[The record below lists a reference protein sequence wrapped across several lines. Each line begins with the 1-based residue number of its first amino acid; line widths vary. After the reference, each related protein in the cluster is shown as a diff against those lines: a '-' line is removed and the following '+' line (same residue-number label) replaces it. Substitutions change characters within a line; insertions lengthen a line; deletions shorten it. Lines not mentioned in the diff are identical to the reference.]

1 MTQKRTSA
9 KRFAGT
15 AIASIGLLMMWFGC
29 RIVFAQTPAPESA
42 PRTTTFAGRPAI
54 VVSNDK
60 LEMTIAL
67 LGGAFAKLLRKDD
80 PNKLSPLWDPA
91 EAARAAGLPA
101 PTDASLGHF
110 VCVDGFGVPS
120 DEEQKAGFPTHGEA
134 HERLF
139 EISHLE
145 QQSGAATLTLKVNLP
160 ITQETFSRSI
170 RMALGENAIYV
181 TSELESH
188 LGFDRPISWAEH
200 ATIGAPFLEPDVTV
214 LDVSSKSA
222 TTRPYP
228 PGDAPTRRFTSGEA
242 FTWPNIPAQNGGT
255 INGRSTPPM
264 PPSTEDMITVVLGS
278 QHNYAF
284 ITMVNRRRHALF
296 GYLVRPSD
304 YPWMQDWEYYSNAKT
319 VARGL
324 EFSTQPYGM
333 PRRQVVEMHD
343 LLNTPTFRWLS
354 AKSKL
359 ETRFIMFYTQTP
371 DGFGRVSDID
381 LKNGKLI
388 IVDRESNQTIEVGAA
403 EAGAFL
409 GGQ

>member
-1 MTQKRTSA
+1 MRQKRTGA
-9 KRFAGT
+9 KRFAGLG
-15 AIASIGLLMMWFGC
+15 AASAALLMIWFGC
-29 RIVFAQTPAPESA
+29 RIVIAQARGGEAAP
-42 PRTTTFAGRPAI
+42 PRTTFDGRPAVI
-54 VVSNDK
+54 VSNDK
-60 LEMTIAL
+60 LDMTIAL
-67 LGGAFAKLLRKDD
+67 RGGAFAKLLRKDD
-80 PNKLSPLWDPA
+80 PQHLSPLWDPTA
-91 EAARAAGLPA
+91 EARSAGLPA

-120 DEEQKAGFPTHGEA
+120 NEEQKAGFPTHGEA
-134 HERLF
+134 HERVF
-139 EISHLE
+139 DIAHFD
-145 QQSGAATLTLKVNLP
+145 QQSGAESLTLKVNLP
-160 ITQETFSRSI
+160 LAHETFSRSI
-170 RMALGENAIYV
+170 RMAPGEDVVYI
-181 TSELESH
+181 TSVLESD
-188 LGFDRPISWAEH
+188 LDFDRPISWAEH
-200 ATIGAPFLEPDVTV
+200 ATIGAPFLEPEVTV
-214 LDVSSKSA
+214 VDVSSKRA

-228 PGDAPTRRFTSGEA
+228 ASDAPTRRFASGKA
-242 FTWPNIPAQNGGT
+242 FTWPNIPAQHGGT
-255 INGRSTPPM
+255 IDGRPTPQM
-264 PPSTEDMITVVLGS
+264 PPSSEDMITVVLGS

-284 ITMVNRRRHALF
+284 MTMVNRRRHALF

-388 IVDRESNQTIEVGAA
+388 VVDRESNQTIEVGAA
-403 EAGAFL
+403 EAVSFL